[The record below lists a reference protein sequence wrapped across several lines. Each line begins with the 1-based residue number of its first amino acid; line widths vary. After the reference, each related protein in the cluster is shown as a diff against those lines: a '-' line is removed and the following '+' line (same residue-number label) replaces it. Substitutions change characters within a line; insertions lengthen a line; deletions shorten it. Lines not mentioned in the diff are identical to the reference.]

1 VSNIWHEIFFHAD
14 KFVIS
19 YFLSEE
25 SMAYYALGYMICFP
39 LTHFS
44 TALATTLFRKFSA
57 QNRINRQVFIVNST
71 FVVISVLIIIWLR
84 EFIILFLFSERYA
97 PVTDLIIPLAMAFGF
112 AGLSKPFTLYL
123 MARKYGKVVRNIS
136 VIVPLIHIGM
146 AWYII
151 PVYGINGAAWIA
163 AMVYFLD
170 LLLYMISYIR
180 ILPGESRT

>member
-1 VSNIWHEIFFHAD
+1 
-14 KFVIS
+14 
-19 YFLSEE
+19 
-25 SMAYYALGYMICFP
+25 MAYYALGYMICFP

-71 FVVISVLIIIWLR
+71 FVVVSVLIIIWLR

-180 ILPGESRT
+180 ILPGESRK